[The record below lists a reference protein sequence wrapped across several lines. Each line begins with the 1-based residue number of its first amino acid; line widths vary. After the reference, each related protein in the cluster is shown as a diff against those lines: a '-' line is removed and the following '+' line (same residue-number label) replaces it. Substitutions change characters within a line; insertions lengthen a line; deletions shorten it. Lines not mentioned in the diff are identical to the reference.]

1 MQRLDEASIID
12 SMRRVYYKRL
22 CEVLGETETRDKRGN
37 FVISPDLKVRH
48 KESQFEYT
56 VKDVHEDPKSG
67 KMVIILQSPEA
78 PRFDA
83 SHGEQFVGEETPMLT
98 SKRTPKRDMSHVE
111 KIDAMSADETSASL
125 DDVEEF
131 EVDEK
136 DFKKD
141 YEVR

>member
-1 MQRLDEASIID
+1 MKIEMHRLDEASIID
-12 SMRRVYYKRL
+12 SMRRVYYRRI

-37 FVISPDLKVRH
+37 FIISPGLKVRH
-48 KESQFEYT
+48 KKSQFEYT
-56 VKDVHEDPKSG
+56 VTDVQEDPKSG

-98 SKRTPKRDMSHVE
+98 SKRDMSHVE

-136 DFKKD
+136 DFEKD

>member
-1 MQRLDEASIID
+1 MHRLDEASIID
-12 SMRRVYYKRL
+12 SMRRVYYRRL

-37 FVISPDLKVRH
+37 FVISPGLKVRH
-48 KESQFEYT
+48 KKSQFEYT
-56 VKDVHEDPKSG
+56 VEDVHEDPKSG

-98 SKRTPKRDMSHVE
+98 SKRDMSHVE

-136 DFKKD
+136 DFEKD

>member
-1 MQRLDEASIID
+1 
-12 SMRRVYYKRL
+12 MRRVYYKRL

-37 FVISPDLKVRH
+37 FIISPGLKVRH
-48 KESQFEYT
+48 KKSQFEYT
-56 VKDVHEDPKSG
+56 VTDVQEDPKSG

-98 SKRTPKRDMSHVE
+98 SKRDMSHVE

-136 DFKKD
+136 DFEKD

>member
-37 FVISPDLKVRH
+37 FVISPGLKVRH
-48 KESQFEYT
+48 KKSQFEYT
-56 VKDVHEDPKSG
+56 VEDVHEDPKSG

-98 SKRTPKRDMSHVE
+98 SKRDMSHVE
-111 KIDAMSADETSASL
+111 KIDAMSADKTSASL

-136 DFKKD
+136 DFEKD

>member
-37 FVISPDLKVRH
+37 FIISPGLKVRH
-48 KESQFEYT
+48 KKSQFEYT
-56 VKDVHEDPKSG
+56 VTDVQEDPKSG

-98 SKRTPKRDMSHVE
+98 SKRDMSHVE

-136 DFKKD
+136 DFEKD

>member
-37 FVISPDLKVRH
+37 FIISPGLKVRH
-48 KESQFEYT
+48 KKSQFEYT
-56 VKDVHEDPKSG
+56 VTDVQEDPKSG

-98 SKRTPKRDMSHVE
+98 SKRDMSLSHVE

-136 DFKKD
+136 DFEKD

>member
-1 MQRLDEASIID
+1 MNEMHRLDEASIID
-12 SMRRVYYKRL
+12 SMRRVYYRRL

-37 FVISPDLKVRH
+37 FVISPGLKVRH
-48 KESQFEYT
+48 KKSQFEYT
-56 VKDVHEDPKSG
+56 VEDVHEDPKSG

-98 SKRTPKRDMSHVE
+98 SKRDMSHVE

-136 DFKKD
+136 DFEKD

>member
-1 MQRLDEASIID
+1 MQRLDEAAVIE
-12 SMRRVYYKRL
+12 SMRRAYYKRL

-37 FVISPDLKVRH
+37 FIISPGLKVRH
-48 KESQFEYT
+48 KKSQFEYT
-56 VKDVHEDPKSG
+56 VTDVQEDPKSG

-98 SKRTPKRDMSHVE
+98 SKRDMSHVE

-136 DFKKD
+136 DFEKD

>member
-1 MQRLDEASIID
+1 MKRLDEAAIID

-37 FVISPDLKVRH
+37 FVISPGLKVRH
-48 KESQFEYT
+48 KKSQFEYT
-56 VKDVHEDPKSG
+56 VTDVQEDPKSG
-67 KMVIILQSPEA
+67 KMVIVLQSPEA
-78 PRFDA
+78 PRFDSA
-83 SHGEQFVGEETPMLT
+83 HGEKFVGEETPILT
-98 SKRTPKRDMSHVE
+98 SKSDVGHVE
-111 KIDAMSADETSASL
+111 KLDALYTEEPPEAL

-136 DFKKD
+136 DFEKD

>member
-1 MQRLDEASIID
+1 MQRLDETTIID

-37 FVISPDLKVRH
+37 FVISPGLKVRH
-48 KESQFEYT
+48 KKSQFEYT
-56 VKDVHEDPKSG
+56 VEDVHEDPKSG

-98 SKRTPKRDMSHVE
+98 SKRDMSHVE

-136 DFKKD
+136 DFEKD